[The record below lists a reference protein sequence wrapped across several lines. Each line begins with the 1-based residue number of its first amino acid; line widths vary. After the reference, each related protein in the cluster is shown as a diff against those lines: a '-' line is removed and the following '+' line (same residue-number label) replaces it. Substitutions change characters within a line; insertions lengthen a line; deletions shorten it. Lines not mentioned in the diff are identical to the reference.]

1 MIKDTIKNKAL
12 KISAAVGTVAT
23 SALACVT
30 CFAEDTTSVAVTSS
44 MLQPI
49 VTAVTENI
57 AVILPVGITIFGIF
71 IGLKLVPRIISK
83 FTH

>member
-1 MIKDTIKNKAL
+1 MNETTKNKVL
-12 KISAAVGTVAT
+12 RISTAVGTVAT
-23 SALACVT
+23 GALACLT
-30 CFAEDTTSVAVTSS
+30 CSADTSGVAVTSD

-49 VTAVTENI
+49 VNAVTDNI